1 MDNLTNF
8 EELIKLLPYLVYI
21 ALFSCFVLAFVK
33 LIYERLAQERFTFF
47 NLFHPVKS
55 INAKERYFISS
66 FLVPFQSF
74 TPAQKKLFLKRFA
87 WFKSKKSFVFYGD
100 IENKEEIKAYV
111 SASAILMTLGLKNF
125 RFENSISRVIIYPS
139 QYYSNIGKRH
149 HIGEYNPRM
158 KILVFSAEDL
168 KHGFKIPNDNKN
180 LGLHEVAHALL
191 FENRRKSTWEA
202 RKFKVGLA
210 KLGKVFNS
218 EGFQQKMDS
227 SEYLRDY
234 AKTNFIEFF
243 AVLVESFFESPKDLE
258 KEFPEFYFYLKK
270 MLNYNMQR

>member
-1 MDNLTNF
+1 MEDLT
-8 EELIKLLPYLVYI
+8 EAQKQIAAIILVVGLLFVFAK
-21 ALFSCFVLAFVK
+21 AL
-33 LIYERLAQERFTFF
+33 YEHFAQERFTFF
-47 NLFHPVKS
+47 NLFHPIKS
-55 INAKERYFISS
+55 INAKERHFISS

-74 TPAQKKLFLKRFA
+74 SPAQKKLFLKRFT
-87 WFKSKKSFVFYGD
+87 WFKSKKSFVFYGE

-111 SASAILMTLGLKNF
+111 SASAILMTMGLKNF
-125 RFENSISRVIIYPS
+125 RFENSISRIIIYPS
-139 QYYSNIGKRH
+139 QYYSNIGKQQ

-210 KLGKVFNS
+210 KLGTVFNS
-218 EGFQQKMDS
+218 NGFKQKMS
-227 SEYLRDY
+227 SSVYLRDY
-234 AKTNFIEFF
+234 AQTNFIEFF

-258 KEFPEFYFYLKK
+258 KEFPELYFYLKK